1 MPSHSQMEVRELG
14 EMRGF
19 NSSQY
24 KLMKP
29 RKPYVGATEVYS
41 KVKLDDEIK
50 HQIKLGCTRQ
60 KATIRAKHEISKSKV
75 KLSTISYDDTK
86 TLQGEII
93 KVNGCGVYI
102 KVDDRKIVRISH
114 DRIQQIKLA

>member
-1 MPSHSQMEVRELG
+1 
-14 EMRGF
+14 MRGF

-29 RKPYVGATEVYS
+29 RKPYIGATDVYS

-50 HQIKLGCTRQ
+50 QNIKLGCTRQ
-60 KATIRAKHEISKSKV
+60 KAVIKAKNEISKPKV

-102 KVDDRKIVRISH
+102 KVDDRKIVRIIH
-114 DRIQQIKLA
+114 GRIQQIKLA

>member
-1 MPSHSQMEVRELG
+1 
-14 EMRGF
+14 MRGF

-24 KLMKP
+24 KLMQP
-29 RKPYVGATEVYS
+29 RKPYMGATEIYS
-41 KVKLDDEIK
+41 KTKLDDEIK
-50 HQIKLGCTRQ
+50 QQIKLGCTRQ
-60 KATIRAKHEISKSKV
+60 KAVIKAKNEIRKPKV

-93 KVNGCGVYI
+93 KVNGCGVQVRI
-102 KVDDRKIVRISH
+102 DGVRIVRISH

>member
-1 MPSHSQMEVRELG
+1 MEVRELG
-14 EMRGF
+14 KMRGF

-29 RKPYVGATEVYS
+29 RKPYVGATDVYS

-50 HQIKLGCTRQ
+50 QKIKLGCTRQ
-60 KATIRAKHEISKSKV
+60 KAVIKAKNEISKPKI

-102 KVDDRKIVRISH
+102 KVDDRKIVRIIH
-114 DRIQQIKLA
+114 GRIQHIKLA